1 MKGER
6 RHKHIPVLPRTMSDK
21 QLVGLF
27 QQLHPPQQQAS
38 CFDLKYTI
46 FSRASDV
53 CLFERR
59 MDRLF
64 SFLPKGDDPF
74 REGFEYKTH
83 KYCHQILGLFLPSFA
98 VLGLYYYQ

>member
-6 RHKHIPVLPRTMSDK
+6 IIKPTAELPRTMLDK

-46 FSRASDV
+46 SDNKM
-53 CLFERR
+53 L
-59 MDRLF
+59 M
-64 SFLPKGDDPF
+64 FL
-74 REGFEYKTH
+74 
-83 KYCHQILGLFLPSFA
+83 LLA
-98 VLGLYYYQ
+98 VLC

>member
-46 FSRASDV
+46 SDNKM
-53 CLFERR
+53 L
-59 MDRLF
+59 M
-64 SFLPKGDDPF
+64 FL
-74 REGFEYKTH
+74 
-83 KYCHQILGLFLPSFA
+83 LLA
-98 VLGLYYYQ
+98 VLC